1 MRIVLYYI
9 VALFLLVFLA
19 SNAQANNQYVQLMTE
34 RGSIACL
41 SSAVFSEANLESK
54 KDKEK
59 VVVVVLNRAIAANK
73 HVCDILRQKAQ
84 FSFYKAGYS
93 FTKNAMDGENIQ
105 VVLDI
110 LGRAM
115 HNRQSNYGNIMF
127 FHARSVQPAWANN
140 MKKMYVESGHVF
152 YKQMEK

>member
-9 VALFLLVFLA
+9 VALLLLVFLA
-19 SNAQANNQYVQLMTE
+19 SNAQANSQYVQLMTE

-59 VVVVVLNRAIAANK
+59 VVVVVLNRAVAANK
-73 HVCDILRQKAQ
+73 HVCEILRQKAQ

-93 FTKNAMDGENIQ
+93 FTKNAMDEENIQ
-105 VVLDI
+105 IVLDI

-127 FHARSVQPAWANN
+127 FHARSVNPSWARN

-152 YKQMEK
+152 YKEKIE